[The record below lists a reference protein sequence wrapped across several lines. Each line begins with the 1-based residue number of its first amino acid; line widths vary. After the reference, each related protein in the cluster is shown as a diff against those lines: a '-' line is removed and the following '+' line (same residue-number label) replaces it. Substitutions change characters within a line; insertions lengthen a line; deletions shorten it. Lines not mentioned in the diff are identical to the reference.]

1 MALFIFGPS
10 KLSVRSL
17 KDAKLAI
24 YGSITEVLV
33 SDTGAVPI
41 VPPIPIP
48 DLVSKLF
55 QGNIDGIAVEGKN
68 DRDALRAVMPND
80 VLDCK
85 IERSGA
91 SAAALDL
98 AAGAPDLTAE
108 DVKVA
113 DTSPAAG
120 DTTTV
125 TFDVHNIGDANAAG
139 SVAGVYLSTNSI
151 ISTADT
157 LLTTKSFAS
166 HTAGKYYNDVSAS
179 VTLPSWVVEGQT
191 YYIGVIADYDD
202 KIAESKE
209 GNNESS
215 SSSNDGSG
223 VAVTIPTGSTGSPD
237 LTAEDVKV
245 ADTSPGAGDTTTVT
259 FDVHNIGDANAAGS
273 VAGVYLS
280 TNSIIS
286 TADTLLTTKSFAS
299 HTAGKYYNDVSA
311 SVTLPNWVVEGQT
324 YYIGVIADYD
334 DKIAE
339 SKEGNNESSSSSN
352 DGSGVAVTVAT
363 PVPSRLVGTR
373 DPDKLIGDRY
383 DNVILGKGGNDTLR
397 GEAGDDTL
405 LGGAGRD
412 ILNGGNGKDKVIGGS
427 GADTLVG
434 GGGADLLKGG
444 KGADVMIGGAGRDVF
459 VFGHAKESNPKA
471 PDLLKKFV
479 TGVDLIDLTA
489 LDADDDTPGN
499 QELTFIGRNQFS
511 DSTGELRYVRK
522 VQQDKTIILAD
533 LDGNSEAD
541 FRVILTGA
549 IALSDT
555 DFSL

>member
-113 DTSPAAG
+113 DTSPA
-120 DTTTV
+120 
-125 TFDVHNIGDANAAG
+125 
-139 SVAGVYLSTNSI
+139 
-151 ISTADT
+151 
-157 LLTTKSFAS
+157 
-166 HTAGKYYNDVSAS
+166 
-179 VTLPSWVVEGQT
+179 
-191 YYIGVIADYDD
+191 
-202 KIAESKE
+202 
-209 GNNESS
+209 
-215 SSSNDGSG
+215 
-223 VAVTIPTGSTGSPD
+223 
-237 LTAEDVKV
+237 
-245 ADTSPGAGDTTTVT
+245 AGDTTTVT